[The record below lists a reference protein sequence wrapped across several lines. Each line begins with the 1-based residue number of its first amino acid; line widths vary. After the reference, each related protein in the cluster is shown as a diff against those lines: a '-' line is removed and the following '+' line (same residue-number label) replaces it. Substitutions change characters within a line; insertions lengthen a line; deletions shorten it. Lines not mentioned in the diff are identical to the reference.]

1 MSQKEFVSLIEQ
13 NIMILDRLGDR
24 LKNHPAVLTEYP
36 RQHLTAL
43 VRLHI
48 GGRAKLK
55 DIARRE
61 FVPTSNLCAMFRHL
75 ERDGLVLRTIDEN
88 DRRNTWYSV
97 TESGSEL
104 AKRVI
109 EGFRISITDLF
120 SGINHDDEIKL
131 TNSMKTINQIL
142 TNMESESEKN

>member
-1 MSQKEFVSLIEQ
+1 LRKEFINLIEQ
-13 NIMILDRLGDR
+13 NVLILDRLGDR

-61 FVPTSNLCAMFRHL
+61 FASAPNLCAMFRRL
-75 ERDGLVLRTIDEN
+75 EQDGLVKRTVDEN

-97 TESGSEL
+97 TDAGANLADHSIES
-104 AKRVI
+104 
-109 EGFRISITDLF
+109 FRISIDDLF
-120 SGINHDDEIKL
+120 SDITKEDESKL
-131 TNSMKTINQIL
+131 TDALKTMNNIL
-142 TNMESESEKN
+142 INMENNSEKN